1 MSEVEDMQQ
10 WQSAQAYVNL
20 LGEIPS
26 SFTIAARSLKTD
38 SENGLK
44 KMGDQTWFQIGRLL
58 KSSTVDAVL
67 NGFIK
72 TYKPFLPDISSAEQ
86 LARSIPP
93 LDLAGI
99 IASLFYHKRAKKLVD
114 PEEWSYILPFLARD
128 IDIAVAVGLTIPNL
142 GVAKSLM
149 VIGGR
154 YLSLGPFQM
163 HDKKGFPEY
172 RRYLKGRNFI
182 FDPAWEISRWGCH
195 TGHVTSTM
203 YQNFGLGIPAVDGL
217 ATGSAYPLEQAPKE
231 KVEYPIWLISV
242 WVKSLIDSGKQPD
255 MPHKPAYFPDQEMV
269 DLLENFVSPLRTST
283 SGISKWLDAASDE
296 LEA

>member
-1 MSEVEDMQQ
+1 MSEVEDIQQ

-26 SFTIAARSLKTD
+26 SFTIAARALKTD
-38 SENGLK
+38 SENGHK
-44 KMGDQTWFQIGRLL
+44 KMGEQTWFQISRLL
-58 KSSTVDAVL
+58 KSSTIDAVL

-72 TYKPFLPDISSAEQ
+72 TYKPFIPQISSAEE
-86 LARSIPP
+86 LAKSIPP

-99 IASLFYHKRAKKLVD
+99 IATLFYHKRIKKLVD
-114 PEEWSYILPFLARD
+114 NEEWSYILPFLSRD
-128 IDIAVAVGLTIPNL
+128 VDIAVAVGLTIPNL

-154 YLSLGPFQM
+154 YLALGPFQM
-163 HDKKGFPEY
+163 HDKKGFTEY
-172 RRYLKGRNFI
+172 RRYLKGRSFV
-182 FDPAWEISRWGCH
+182 FDPSWEVSRWGCH
-195 TGHVTSTM
+195 TGHISSTM

-217 ATGSAYPLEQAPKE
+217 ATGSAYSLDQAPKE

-242 WVKSLIDSGKQPD
+242 WIKSLVDTGKQPD

-269 DLLENFVSPLRTST
+269 DLLENFVNPMRSST
-283 SGISKWLDAASDE
+283 SGISKWLDAASGE
-296 LEA
+296 LEG